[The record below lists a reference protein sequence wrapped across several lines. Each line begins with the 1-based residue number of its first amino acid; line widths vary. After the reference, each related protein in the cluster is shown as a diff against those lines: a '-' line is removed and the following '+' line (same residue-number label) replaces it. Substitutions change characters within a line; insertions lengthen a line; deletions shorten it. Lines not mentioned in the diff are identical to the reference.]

1 MVLNIVDYLKRAFN
15 EVTKFMDKYYD
26 EPFFWIIIFLV
37 LFITSMYAINQLTE
51 K

>member
-1 MVLNIVDYLKRAFN
+1 MILNIVDYLKRCMDN
-15 EVTKFMDKYYD
+15 INKFIDKYYN

-37 LFITSMYAINQLTE
+37 LFIICMYAISRFTE